1 MVNYRR
7 NYCLG
12 GCHFFTVNL
21 RNRKSKFLIEY
32 IELLRYAMRRVQQEK
47 YYEIKAI
54 VVLPE
59 HLHCIWQLPSKD
71 ANYSQRWKE
80 IKKHFTQGVKQ
91 AGVCLEKDNRGEY
104 NLWQRRYWEH
114 TIRDE
119 RDFENHVNYIHY
131 NPVKHGYV
139 KRVKEKIGRILHS
152 INM

>member
-1 MVNYRR
+1 MVSYRR

-12 GCHFFTVNL
+12 GCYFFTVNL
-21 RNRKSKFLIEY
+21 RNRKSKILVEY
-32 IELLRYAMRRVQQEK
+32 IELLRCAMRHVQQEK
-47 YYEIKAI
+47 HYEIKSM

-80 IKKHFTQGVKQ
+80 IKKYFTQGVKQ
-91 AGVCLEKDNRGEY
+91 AGVYLEKNNKGEY
-104 NLWQRRYWEH
+104 NLWQRRFWEH

-139 KRVKEKIGRILHS
+139 KRVKDWPYSSFHQ
-152 INM
+152 

>member
-1 MVNYRR
+1 
-7 NYCLG
+7 
-12 GCHFFTVNL
+12 
-21 RNRKSKFLIEY
+21 
-32 IELLRYAMRRVQQEK
+32 MRRVQQEK

-59 HLHCIWQLPSKD
+59 HLHCIWQLPPQN
-71 ANYSQRWKE
+71 ANYPQRWKE
-80 IKKHFTQGVKQ
+80 IKKYFTQGVNQ
-91 AGVCLEKDNRGEY
+91 AGIHLEKNNKGEY

-139 KRVKEKIGRILHS
+139 KRVKDWPYSSFHQYVRKEIISEDWGGVEIEEKNIYGYGE
-152 INM
+152 